1 MEISAGPLNLE
12 FSGMRL
18 ALRVPISGS
27 VSIMPGLGANAEQL
41 EAAVASG

>member
-12 FSGMRL
+12 FSGMWL
-18 ALRVPISGS
+18 APRVAISGL
-27 VSIMPGLGANAEQL
+27 VSIMSGLGAKAEQL